1 METLNENVIEWEKN
15 DDRATLTITQGK
27 MKNKLFK
34 YAKKYP
40 DQCQIVAVN
49 DDTSI
54 CVHIP
59 RNWINIKPPRVVTDE
74 QKEKARERMVNYHN
88 QKQKEV

>member
-40 DQCQIVAVN
+40 DQ
-49 DDTSI
+49 
-54 CVHIP
+54 
-59 RNWINIKPPRVVTDE
+59 
-74 QKEKARERMVNYHN
+74 
-88 QKQKEV
+88 